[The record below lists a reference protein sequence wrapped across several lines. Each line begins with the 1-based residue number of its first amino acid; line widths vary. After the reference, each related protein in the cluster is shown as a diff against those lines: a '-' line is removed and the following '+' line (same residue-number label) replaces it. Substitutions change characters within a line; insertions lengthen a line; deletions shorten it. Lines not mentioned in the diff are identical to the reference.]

1 MILHEAASIG
11 SRTIIAVQISSEHAQ
26 HRHQLPAVMRSMGNA
41 PDHYPGSRALH
52 IEELHILFPPGL
64 ILRPQLGQ
72 ALSAILGIPLHKL
85 QPCFHLRQ
93 RRRAHINPQ
102 HVAKP
107 QVFAHG
113 LMHHLL
119 MHVAS
124 PRVALPRTHRQ
135 ILVAKFAPHTD
146 DFHALGRIR
155 LDKKCVSHSRKC
167 YPNSPQPTPMSKL
180 SQPLRIAIDTGGTF
194 TDCVWIEA
202 ATGNLRM
209 LKVFSTPADPSQA
222 IVDAIS
228 KIDSSGEF
236 VILHGTTVG
245 TNTLLERK
253 GARTALITTAGFE
266 DAIEIGRQARP
277 KLYDFFFDRV
287 EPLVPADLR
296 FGIEERT
303 ASDGKILVAPLRS
316 DLKNLASQ
324 VAGKKLE
331 SIAISLLFS
340 FANPENELAIAE
352 VLKPLNIPI
361 SISHQILPEFRE
373 YERTSTVVINAYLQP
388 VMLRYLE
395 NLKARSQ
402 DLVEERDLGK
412 VKERRFRGVK
422 RRQKDGAL
430 APRIFVMQSSG
441 GITSLSAAAR
451 EPVRTV
457 LSGPAGGV
465 VGAAAS
471 ARASGFERII
481 AFDMGGTSTDVSLVE
496 GVITLASTAE
506 VAGLPVG
513 VPMLDIHTVGAGG
526 GSLARFDAGGVL
538 RVGPESAGADPGPI
552 CYGRGTR
559 PTVTDANLL
568 LGRLQATRFL
578 GGDFTLDLDRTRRV
592 TQEWLKRQ
600 QASLTLQKFSEGV
613 TRVVNAT
620 MEKAIR
626 VVSIE
631 RGRDPRDFALVAFGG
646 AGGLHACALAEALS
660 IPRVIVPA
668 LPGALSALGIL
679 ASDIVKDYS
688 RTILWRA
695 SGKVPT
701 ANLNR
706 EFAALQKNAAQDFKQ
721 EAWQGSPLYNRS
733 VDLRYRGQ
741 GYELN
746 LPLSKNLLRDFE
758 QEHHRRYGYIHPNR
772 EVELVT
778 LRLRATLRTATRPGK
793 RHVGIAIARPSRA
806 TPGRISAPQT
816 RVSFDGKSLPTT
828 IRDRNELH
836 PGKTYSGPAIITEY
850 SATTV
855 IPPGKKFHVDKASN
869 IIVVI

>member
-1 MILHEAASIG
+1 MP
-11 SRTIIAVQISSEHAQ
+11 R
-26 HRHQLPAVMRSMGNA
+26 
-41 PDHYPGSRALH
+41 
-52 IEELHILFPPGL
+52 
-64 ILRPQLGQ
+64 RP
-72 ALSAILGIPLHKL
+72 
-85 QPCFHLRQ
+85 
-93 RRRAHINPQ
+93 
-102 HVAKP
+102 
-107 QVFAHG
+107 
-113 LMHHLL
+113 
-119 MHVAS
+119 
-124 PRVALPRTHRQ
+124 
-135 ILVAKFAPHTD
+135 
-146 DFHALGRIR
+146 
-155 LDKKCVSHSRKC
+155 
-167 YPNSPQPTPMSKL
+167 
-180 SQPLRIAIDTGGTF
+180 QPLRIAIDTGGTF
-194 TDCVWIEA
+194 TDCIWIDP
-202 ATGNLRM
+202 TTRRLRM

-222 IVDAIS
+222 IVDALRKIS
-228 KIDSSGEF
+228 LEDDFIL
-236 VILHGTTVG
+236 LHGTTVG

-253 GARTALITTAGFE
+253 GARTALVTTAGFE

-287 EPLVPADLR
+287 EPLVPNDLR
-296 FGIEERT
+296 FGIHERT
-303 ASDGKILVAPLRS
+303 AADGETLTAPSQEEVRS
-316 DLKNLASQ
+316 LADRVTSAAPQ
-324 VAGKKLE
+324 SV
-331 SIAISLLFS
+331 AISLLFS
-340 FANPENELAIAE
+340 FANPTNEDALAE
-352 VLKPLNIPI
+352 VLRPLQVPL
-361 SISHQILPEFRE
+361 SVSHQILPEFRE

-388 VMLRYLE
+388 VMQTYLQ
-395 NLKARSQ
+395 NLETRASELKTAPHSAPEPESRKPRAAR
-402 DLVEERDLGK
+402 
-412 VKERRFRGVK
+412 
-422 RRQKDGAL
+422 

-441 GITSLSAAAR
+441 GITALSTAAR

-465 VGAAAS
+465 VGAAAT
-471 ARASGFERII
+471 ARASGFDRII

-496 GVITLASTAE
+496 GEIKTANDAHI
-506 VAGLPVG
+506 AGLPIS

-526 GSLARFDAGGVL
+526 GSLARFDAAGVL

-552 CYGRGTR
+552 CYGHGTQ

-568 LGRLQATRFL
+568 LGRLQPTRFL
-578 GGDFTLDLDRTRRV
+578 GGDFTLDLARTSRI
-592 TQEWLKRQ
+592 TQEWLKKQ
-600 QASLTLQKFSEGV
+600 SFNLSLEKFAAGV
-613 TRVVNAT
+613 IRVVNAT

-631 RGRDPRDFALVAFGG
+631 RGRDPRQFVLVAFGG

-660 IPRVIVPA
+660 IPYVIVPA
-668 LPGALSALGIL
+668 FPGALSALGIL
-679 ASDIVKDYS
+679 ASDVVKDYS
-688 RTILWRA
+688 RTVLDRVHREMPHT
-695 SGKVPT
+695 KV
-701 ANLNR
+701 NR
-706 EFAALQKNAAQDFKQ
+706 EFAALEKAAAQDFAG
-721 EAWQGSPLYNRS
+721 ESWDGTPRFARS

-746 LPLSKNLLRDFE
+746 IPLTRNLLQAFA

-806 TPGRISAPQT
+806 TPGRISAPQA